1 MFIAVEATIRVV
13 RIATLLSGTHLVS
26 VMSVVST
33 PPAAP
38 YISNNTSSHQYGSSC
53 TKRDH
58 KRNLHRRRRMT
69 SLGDS
74 TIRPLHLES
83 YWQAAVGSPVLCR
96 TGTWRREPNG

>member
-38 YISNNTSSHQYGSSC
+38 YISNN
-53 TKRDH
+53 
-58 KRNLHRRRRMT
+58 
-69 SLGDS
+69 
-74 TIRPLHLES
+74 HLRV
-83 YWQAAVGSPVLCR
+83 WNGSPRLSISHRLPEMGAFQRKDYVHS
-96 TGTWRREPNG
+96 RRSHHKGGQDRDLTIWNPPRKRHVSC